1 MAQKTF
7 GDSSTGDVVITPGS
21 SSSSGGGGGFFSIG
35 GGGGFGGGF
44 GGSSRRRRKKRARA
58 RAAALARGKAEEQA
72 RQAAAAAARAEALAT
87 AHRQRVQTYSQARE
101 RRRVQLDTHFSGQSK
116 GLAQALQREIDAA
129 RKSPIHDPSERWQLY
144 LISKARNEIDGLI
157 SAKQLELAK
166 RQALASTF
174 AGHGM
179 AADAFAA
186 RLASLATP
194 QQMQQLHSDW
204 ERAYVAAS
212 EAGLLQEAIK
222 QLAQRSSALVAEH
235 AQQEKVWRAREAVW
249 ARQHQDAQQYAQ
261 QREARVRYKQQADE
275 DRRLQRLKAANTL
288 GAPVGVA
295 QAGGVLLTQGGAQV
309 AAELAAAI
317 EQAIANAAK
326 ELLRVAAIR
335 GGQALSLTATAML
348 YSPTLG
354 NGELTEAQRRRHLEG
369 LGVGAELLGVEAG
382 QDLQAIANAGGS
394 ARLSNRIRIEH
405 LPGGSGIGVASTGA
419 GIASEVRVR
428 NAVFDPV
435 NETYRVEPDTP
446 TGKTLVLGGSA
457 ATAGDTSS
465 ARVLALAPEVA
476 TVGAGVDLRFDDCI
490 VCIPGQAPQYFSF
503 VLPPA
508 GTGVVTGKGQVAGGD
523 WWAARVAPTGV
534 ALPAQV
540 GDQLRGRTF
549 TSLPAFESAVWRAV
563 AADEGVLRQFDE
575 LNQRRMLNGYPPVA
589 AKSAWSG
596 GRQTFELR
604 HVKAAGVGSGL
615 YNLDQMRIHAPA
627 SPQGIVTAIQPFKPW
642 FVSSVSMAFDEAI
655 VEGQPVRTWTP
666 LVAPGAELLG
676 PTLLPQAPPLEG
688 SFPGAP
694 ADPLGPSLEILPGED
709 PSDTGATIPGFGG
722 DDDLPSPGLVNYEP
736 VVLGETGEYPDL
748 SRRSTRDDM
757 DVDHVPSTAAIL
769 MFFNENAIRLRPYE
783 MALALRKSP
792 CVVIPTE
799 THRKQSE
806 TYGRRNSKEKIA
818 QDASDLFAAIDSNI
832 EAYRESLIEGGL
844 APARVDEI
852 KAELTEKLRVFI
864 EGI

>member
-1 MAQKTF
+1 M
-7 GDSSTGDVVITPGS
+7 GH
-21 SSSSGGGGGFFSIG
+21 
-35 GGGGFGGGF
+35 
-44 GGSSRRRRKKRARA
+44 
-58 RAAALARGKAEEQA
+58 AE
-72 RQAAAAAARAEALAT
+72 
-87 AHRQRVQTYSQARE
+87 
-101 RRRVQLDTHFSGQSK
+101 
-116 GLAQALQREIDAA
+116 
-129 RKSPIHDPSERWQLY
+129 
-144 LISKARNEIDGLI
+144 
-157 SAKQLELAK
+157 
-166 RQALASTF
+166 
-174 AGHGM
+174 
-179 AADAFAA
+179 
-186 RLASLATP
+186 
-194 QQMQQLHSDW
+194 
-204 ERAYVAAS
+204 
-212 EAGLLQEAIK
+212 
-222 QLAQRSSALVAEH
+222 
-235 AQQEKVWRAREAVW
+235 VWRAREAVW

-508 GTGVVTGKGQVAGGD
+508 GTGVVSGKGQVAAGN
-523 WWAARVAPTGV
+523 WWSAHAAATGLAV
-534 ALPAQV
+534 PAQV
-540 GDQLRGRTF
+540 GNQLRGRLF
-549 TSLPAFESAVWRAV
+549 TGMAGFESAVWRAI
-563 AADEGVLRQFDE
+563 AADGALLGQFDE
-575 LNQRRMLNGYPPVA
+575 LNQRRMLSGFPPVA
-589 AKSAWSG
+589 PKVSWRGERHA
-596 GRQTFELR
+596 FELR
-604 HVKAAGVGSGL
+604 HVAAAGVGSGL
-615 YNLDQMRIHAPA
+615 YNLDQLRIHKPVD
-627 SPQGIVTAIQPFKPW
+627 SQGVLTVVQPFKPW
-642 FVSSVSMAFDEAI
+642 FASSVALAFDPAI
-655 VEGQPVRTWTP
+655 VEGQPPRTWTP

-676 PTLLPQAPPLEG
+676 PTLLPQAPPLPAIL
-688 SFPGAP
+688 PGTP
-694 ADPLGPSLEILPGED
+694 TDPVGPSLEILPGEN
-709 PSDTGATIPGFGG
+709 PNETGAIIPGFGG
-722 DDDLPSPGLVNYEP
+722 ETDLPQPGLVNYEP
-736 VVLGETGEYPDL
+736 AKPLEVGEYKDL
-748 SRRSTRDDM
+748 SRRSINDQM
-757 DVDHVPSTAAIL
+757 DVDHIVSRKAYQRFLIRSYPGLEQKNVKALLEAAPSI
-769 MFFNENAIRLRPYE
+769 
-783 MALALRKSP
+783 
-792 CVVIPTE
+792 VIPAE
-799 THRKQSE
+799 VHRKYSQ
-806 TYGRRNSKEKIA
+806 TYGGRNTKARQIK
-818 QDASDLFAAIDSNI
+818 DASDLRAAVDNNVDALKPGLVEYGFSELQI
-832 EAYRESLIEGGL
+832 EESRQQLHALHQRKGL
-844 APARVDEI
+844 Y
-852 KAELTEKLRVFI
+852 K
-864 EGI
+864 